1 MYFYEKVFNS
11 NNKEMKHIIVI
22 NVKDQK
28 DLDSAVQ
35 EMSNIIAE
43 KKVPVSIVYIKH
55 GKLKYL
61 ITGNILNN
69 HLFIQPNHH
78 LLDKVGLKY
87 NYQFLNV
94 VK

>member
-1 MYFYEKVFNS
+1 
-11 NNKEMKHIIVI
+11 MKHIIVI
-22 NVKDQK
+22 VKDQK
-28 DLDSAVQ
+28 ELDIAVR
-35 EMSNIIAE
+35 EMSNLITE
-43 KKVPVSIVYIKH
+43 KKVPVSIAYINKH

-61 ITGNILNN
+61 VIGNILNN

-94 VK
+94 K